1 MRKKPHYNVSS
12 HFMFAS
18 ISRWWNVGQHMQVKP
33 RSLWCWQHRPRRL
46 NPHYHPFIIVFF
58 PPLLFFLSD
67 ILMAAVACNYVAIIC
82 FLASNWCS
90 IAGMQ
95 SQIVSITLPL
105 AWQAHLDYSQTSWS
119 GDTLNVCLNFSWN
132 PNNFYPFHSIHR
144 HSFSHVCPT
153 LRYRVIISLQSQSQ
167 EIIDM
172 YFFSP
177 SLYFLLFKSSWFFEV
192 GVCMKSLDLYFFK
205 FITYFPVVCMSCI
218 FNKPFELTLWCVI
231 AENIKGISVSV
242 SFSRSP
248 SLILSPFH
256 LLSRFLQCELHAQRA
271 LLSSLDFEGKG
282 KNKKERGIYLSYC
295 LFCLFFKNH
304 L

>member
-1 MRKKPHYNVSS
+1 MVQRGPAY
-12 HFMFAS
+12 AS
-18 ISRWWNVGQHMQVKP
+18 QTEGEP
-33 RSLWCWQHRPRRL
+33 RSLWCWEHRPRRL

-58 PPLLFFLSD
+58 PLFFFFLSD

-153 LRYRVIISLQSQSQ
+153 LQYRVIISLQSQSQ

-172 YFFSP
+172 YFFLPLSIFFSSSQVD
-177 SLYFLLFKSSWFFEV
+177 SLKSGCVWNH
-192 GVCMKSLDLYFFK
+192 LI
-205 FITYFPVVCMSCI
+205 FIS
-218 FNKPFELTLWCVI
+218 
-231 AENIKGISVSV
+231 
-242 SFSRSP
+242 
-248 SLILSPFH
+248 
-256 LLSRFLQCELHAQRA
+256 
-271 LLSSLDFEGKG
+271 LSSLLIFQLCACHAFLT
-282 KNKKERGIYLSYC
+282 NPLSWLC
-295 LFCLFFKNH
+295 DVL
-304 L
+304 